1 MDKNN
6 STEKSLYLPGLTLSF
21 SASLQ
26 VAEASLIEAS
36 TEQTQENL
44 ITEEDRIWGREKKQR
59 AALVVD
65 SKRKAIPV
73 VRSD

>member
-1 MDKNN
+1 MDKND

-21 SASLQ
+21 NASLQ

-44 ITEEDRIWGREKKQR
+44 ITEEDRI
-59 AALVVD
+59 
-65 SKRKAIPV
+65 
-73 VRSD
+73 